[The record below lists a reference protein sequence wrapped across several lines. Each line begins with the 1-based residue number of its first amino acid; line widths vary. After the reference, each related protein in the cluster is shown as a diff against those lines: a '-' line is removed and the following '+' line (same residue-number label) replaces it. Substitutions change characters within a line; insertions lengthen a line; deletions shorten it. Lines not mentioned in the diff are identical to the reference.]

1 MVPTGQFGTAI
12 RQWWDEALIR
22 HVLICCKSV
31 KSITTIKLPLQKQIT
46 LPPVVRNCRR
56 IQWRPIVRHCRANRR
71 FDWRA
76 NACKWPTQGIVYH
89 LWWSLII
96 IIIHRASIAVW
107 MLLASHSPD
116 YHAAM
121 QSSRRHNA
129 AHQQIILG
137 SAPKKGTGSNTWR
150 WSPPLLWTNWR
161 NEEQDIETA
170 SCRSQESHR
179 HCEWY
184 CEEPVQQFA
193 TSRPWS
199 ISARYNWHSTGACFW
214 RLIRLITLSRSWQLL
229 KGARLDFATVP
240 DCRGVTAWAGMGLG
254 MMEKCR
260 LSWYY

>member
-1 MVPTGQFGTAI
+1 MNEWMFGSFIFVYYLFVLILILLLVACIPSWNVMVYSHFFFVFVPYSSLLIACVCVCINRVAIPNTIWQVVPTGQFGTAI

-184 CEEPVQQFA
+184 CEEPV
-193 TSRPWS
+193 
-199 ISARYNWHSTGACFW
+199 
-214 RLIRLITLSRSWQLL
+214 
-229 KGARLDFATVP
+229 
-240 DCRGVTAWAGMGLG
+240 
-254 MMEKCR
+254 
-260 LSWYY
+260 